1 LQMEVLQMDKNII
14 LTIRGSHRNMDGEDR
29 SIELVT
35 QGRLYKK
42 NDAYYIE
49 YEESELSGMQ
59 GTKTQ
64 ISIKDGTVMMERVGK
79 YPSQLLFE
87 KGKMYINSYETP
99 YGSIQIE
106 VYPTRV
112 DHDLDD
118 NGGKVDL
125 EYQLGIDGRFV
136 SSNELQLFY
145 R

>member
-1 LQMEVLQMDKNII
+1 MDKNII
-14 LTIRGSHRNMDGEDR
+14 LTIKGSHRNMDGEDR

-35 QGRLYKK
+35 QGRLFKK

-64 ISIKDGTVMMERVGK
+64 ISIKDGTVMMERFGK

-112 DHDLDD
+112 HHELDD
-118 NGGKVDL
+118 NGGKLDL

-136 SSNELQLFY
+136 SSNELQLYY

>member
-1 LQMEVLQMDKNII
+1 MDKDII
-14 LTIRGSHRNMDGEDR
+14 LTIKGSHRNLEGEDR

-64 ISIKDGTVMMERVGK
+64 ISIKDGSVMMERFGK

-112 DHDLDD
+112 DHKIDD
-118 NGGKVDL
+118 NEGKLDL
-125 EYQLGIDGRFV
+125 EYQLGIDGRYV
-136 SSNELQLFY
+136 SSNELLLFY